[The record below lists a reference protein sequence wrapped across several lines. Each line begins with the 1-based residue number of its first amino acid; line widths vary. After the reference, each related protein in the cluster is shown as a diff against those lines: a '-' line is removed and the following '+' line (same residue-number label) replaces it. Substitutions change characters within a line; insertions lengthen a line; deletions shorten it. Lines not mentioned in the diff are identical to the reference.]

1 MTTLS
6 NRKIN
11 ENLNT
16 RSQLLAKID
25 ELKRQVALMEDEI
38 KDYMDSENL
47 EFVQTDLYKVYFE
60 EQVATRFDKAKF
72 IKKYGEDKFLE
83 VSKQTTSKPF
93 KVYPIKK

>member
-1 MTTLS
+1 MTKLS
-6 NRKIN
+6 NDRIN
-11 ENLNT
+11 NNLNT

-47 EFVQTDLYKVYFE
+47 EYVQTDLYKVYFE

-72 IKKYGEDKFLE
+72 IKKYGEDKYIE
-83 VSKQTTSKPF
+83 VTKQTSSKPF